1 MTGGLDML
9 VSLGFREEED
19 GSLVLPVN
27 TNLHEIQARK
37 LELEVGL
44 NLLKKRIST
53 LKSSKPEL
61 HSSEAKKKEKH
72 DKTKGKRSP
81 SPTKKPNENV
91 EKNSVPLESARSVHH
106 DSKENIAVIQKLDQV
121 LQEEKTLRLKT
132 EIALNQK
139 DELVRELQ
147 QQLFDYH
154 EKKNKELDFRSSL
167 TLARMNSGVLNGDS
181 KLHDTKDKKST
192 GNEIVKPSTDPNKKV
207 SIITHAVDNGSQC
220 HTTLK
225 KAVAA
230 GDTRLV
236 VNNQDSFKR
245 GMIIAI
251 GSGTTVEIRNFVGL
265 GSIIIDQPLVY
276 DHAEGSPVFGF
287 QNSLKGLAHIEKY
300 LGHEYCKGFLVEN
313 IIPSAVEIGQK
324 RILSKSLDYVYGN
337 RPIMRHMYF
346 TYVKESLAAPYADH
360 DDFKAVSS
368 SGNIQTL
375 KNGILGSISFDFTP
389 VDIINLFEDACSLTI
404 FKDYEDQNTRQV
416 SLDSLFKRLE
426 SNIPISG
433 AIKYFASQLNYD
445 SIEMFLSSVASTS
458 ASSSSN
464 DESGT
469 GHITW
474 DSYSNLFNIYGASQL
489 NVSNAPSPSEG
500 AESSIGHVCSEYLLR
515 LFRLYDSDGDENL
528 SQKGFFTACAYKYNI
543 II

>member
-1 MTGGLDML
+1 ML

-44 NLLKKRIST
+44 NLLKKRISA

-61 HSSEAKKKEKH
+61 HSSESKKKERH
-72 DKTKGKRSP
+72 DKTKSKRSP
-81 SPTKKPNENV
+81 SPTKKANENV
-91 EKNSVPLESARSVHH
+91 DKNSVPLESARSDHHH
-106 DSKENIAVIQKLDQV
+106 DSKENIAAIQKLDQV

-167 TLARMNSGVLNGDS
+167 TLARMNSGVLNGNS
-181 KLHDTKDKKST
+181 KIQDTKDKKAID
-192 GNEIVKPSTDPNKKV
+192 NEGVRQNTTDPNKKP
-207 SIITHAVDNGSQC
+207 SIITQAVDNGSQC

-245 GMIIAI
+245 GMLIAI

-265 GSIIIDQPLVY
+265 GSIIIDQPLVH
-276 DHAEGSPVFGF
+276 DHPEGTPVFGF
-287 QNSLKGLAHIEKY
+287 QNSQKGLAHIEKY
-300 LGHEYCKGFLVEN
+300 LGHEFCKGFLIEN
-313 IIPSAVEIGQK
+313 IIPSAVEMGQK

-337 RPIMRHMYF
+337 RPIMRHLYF

-360 DDFKAVSS
+360 DDFKAISS
-368 SGNIQTL
+368 SGTIRTL
-375 KNGILGSISFDFTP
+375 KNGTLGSISFDFTP
-389 VDIINLFEDACSLTI
+389 VDIINLFEDACSRTI
-404 FKDYEDQNTRQV
+404 FKDYEDHTTRQV
-416 SLDSLFKRLE
+416 SLGSLFKRLE
-426 SNIPISG
+426 SNILISG

-445 SIEMFLSSVASTS
+445 SIEMFLSSVAS
-458 ASSSSN
+458 SN
-464 DESGT
+464 DESGA

-474 DSYSNLFNIYGASQL
+474 ASYSNLFNIYGGSHL
-489 NVSNAPSPSEG
+489 NVSNSAPSSSEG
-500 AESSIGHVCSEYLLR
+500 AESSVGPVCSEYLLR

-528 SQKGFFTACAYKYNI
+528 SQKGFFLMLVHL
-543 II
+543 